1 MKNLKRVLSLALA
14 TVMVIGMMVV
24 GANAAFSDQSS
35 IKYDDAVNTLVGLG
49 VINGMGD
56 NTFAPNGTVTR
67 AQAAKMV
74 AYVKAGAN
82 TTTVGYYDGTTKFTD
97 VGTNYSW
104 ASGSINYCVSN
115 GIVSGRTATT
125 FDPSANVTGAELAKM
140 LLVALGY
147 PEQSERETE
156 TLVGAKWQLNAI
168 RLATENNLFDGLDN
182 AFVATKAATRQE
194 AAQIVCNALFQP
206 TWKIV
211 SYSNNTPVYSKV
223 DGHGSANANLLA
235 SAFKA
240 TENTNQY
247 DGYGRPATTYTAQSD
262 GTVLATLTQKPIL
275 TYTTTVTVGKLL
287 TDIANAGYKVADGA
301 TTIARAVNGNT
312 STQSIAT
319 ATDEI
324 GGNGIKVEIFAN
336 ATTKVVSKVVVIK
349 SVMTNAA
356 AYTVDNANTTAV
368 DERTV
373 TLAQKDS
380 AGNGL
385 VLTPKNT
392 ANFDAIYNSVVSN
405 GAAATKVLVTPKA
418 TDANDSAYTGVVLDA
433 SLLTAKT
440 VTLNSFNTTAGYFVA
455 DGQTYNF
462 AKVAAAADKSAV
474 ANANLGKAL
483 TIYTDSYGY
492 VLTAAAASTTA
503 STNYAMIMDYDAATM
518 AGQQV
523 KILKADGTYAV
534 VNAKVGTVA
543 NNAQLTDSNITKA
556 STLVS
561 YTEVDGVYYLTVLGN
576 ADATTVGK
584 QAVSTIA
591 KGNANL
597 GGNKYADS
605 TTVFVLVDAKGV
617 VTTYTGISNVPT
629 LSGGT
634 KSGIGKGNNVSYVFV
649 TGAQLQTASAK
660 DLIYV
665 FDKVATVSGTAEKP
679 LYTYN
684 VLKNGAIAT
693 VTFSTDVSTNI
704 DGAGVYEITTYDANG
719 YATAVTDATAP
730 NDFTLTG
737 NGTEVTS
744 FANGTLIAGSA
755 YTVNDSTKFVKVDAT
770 TKAMTIVTAADITV
784 KVDAAGISGSKV
796 IVTTALNAAGT
807 SNATGI
813 AALVFIVG

>member
-82 TTTVGYYDGTTKFTD
+82 ETTVGYYDGTTKFTD

-125 FDPSANVTGAELAKM
+125 FDPSANVTGAELAKL

-194 AAQIVCNALFQP
+194 AAQIVYNALFQP

-223 DGHGSANANLLA
+223 DGQGNANANLLA

-240 TENTNQY
+240 TENTAQQ
-247 DGYGRPATTYTAQSD
+247 DSYGRPATTYTAQSD

-301 TTIARAVNGNT
+301 TTIALATNGDT
-312 STQSIAT
+312 ATQSITTAAT
-319 ATDEI
+319 EL
-324 GGNGIKVEIFAN
+324 GGNGIKIEIFAN
-336 ATTKVVSKVVVIK
+336 ATTKTVSKMVVIK

-373 TLAQKDS
+373 TLALKDS
-380 AGNGL
+380 ANNGL

-392 ANFDAIYNSVVSN
+392 TNFDAIYNSVVSN
-405 GAAATKVLVTPKA
+405 GAAATKVLVTPKKTNGA
-418 TDANDSAYTGVVLDA
+418 ETYTGVVLDA

-462 AKVAAAADKSAV
+462 AAVAAAADKSAV
-474 ANANLGKAL
+474 ASANLGKAL

-492 VLTAAAASTTA
+492 VLTAAAASTAA
-503 STNYAMIMDYDAATM
+503 STNYAMVMDFDAATM

-561 YTEVDGVYYLTVLGN
+561 YTEVDGVYYLTLLGN
-576 ADATTVGK
+576 ADANTVGK
-584 QAVSTIA
+584 QTVNAIT
-591 KGNANL
+591 KGNATV
-597 GGNKYADS
+597 GSSVYADS
-605 TTVFVLVDAKGV
+605 TTVFVLVDANGV

-629 LSGGT
+629 LSAGT
-634 KSGIGKGNNVSYVFV
+634 KFGIGKGNNVSYVFV
-649 TGAQLQTASAK
+649 TGATLQTASAK

-665 FDKVATVSGTAEKP
+665 FDTVATVSGTSEKP

-693 VTFSTDVSTNI
+693 VTFSADVSASIN
-704 DGAGVYEITTYDANG
+704 DAGVYEITTYDANG
-719 YATAVTDATAP
+719 YATAMTPATAP

-796 IVTTALNAAGT
+796 IVTTALNAAGD
-807 SNATGI
+807 SNNTGI